1 MSGER
6 LLTCLGVSCWLRFL
20 QLVKG
25 LFIGTLVLSITR
37 RRGHL
42 KDKGRDPRVDA
53 GGGKGES
60 MHLVREEGERKW
72 VKVG

>member
-53 GGGKGES
+53 GGGK
-60 MHLVREEGERKW
+60 
-72 VKVG
+72 VKVCTWFEKREKGSG

>member
-6 LLTCLGVSCWLRFL
+6 LLTCLGVCCWLRFL

-25 LFIGTLVLSITR
+25 LFIGTLVLGITR

-42 KDKGRDPRVDA
+42 KTRDA
-53 GGGKGES
+53 ILEWMLGEGK
-60 MHLVREEGERKW
+60 
-72 VKVG
+72 VKVWTWFEKREKGSG